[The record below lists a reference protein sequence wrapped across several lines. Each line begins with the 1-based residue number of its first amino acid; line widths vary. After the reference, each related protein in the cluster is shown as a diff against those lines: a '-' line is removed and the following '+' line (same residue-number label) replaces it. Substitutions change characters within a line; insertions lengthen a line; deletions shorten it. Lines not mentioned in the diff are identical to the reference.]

1 MDISKLKTPTRG
13 PVRNRSIYDD
23 WIATLSTVEQDAVLE
38 AVKDP
43 RWGHVALLKELVSE
57 GAPDISSSSFQ
68 AWRHKKGLTR

>member
-13 PVRNRSIYDD
+13 PVRNRSVYDD
-23 WIATLSTVEQDAVLE
+23 WINELPAVEREAVLE
-38 AVKDP
+38 AVTNP
-43 RWGHVALLKELVSE
+43 NWGHVALLKELVSE